1 MIIKKTSYNL
11 TVKSHTASTESIM
24 TAFSQRDPT
33 VMLRDHTDYTAWI
46 TQLQARCVVHDI
58 WSKVNPTAT
67 TPLLMKPVPVR
78 APIVS
83 EYTPATNIDISTR
96 LSELS
101 TAGQKAFKEDL
112 EYYKILVEQY
122 KSDRHEYEKEKAS
135 LQHIVAFIQSTVSPH
150 LLRTCCLPEQPLKQ
164 WITNLK
170 LTVGIDE
177 QIEQERARD
186 RYLAA
191 LKPMRSASNWD
202 TWLAEYDQ
210 AATEAETYRVAEL
223 SQLNVI
229 TKDFLTAVNKV
240 APIWSTNF
248 QDNGRFAAGMSRKE
262 MMKRFREHMMTY
274 HPLRSGRHKAA
285 FVSDDASYLAEGGAT
300 TQSNDRDA
308 SHAESAPS
316 KNRGRPRNQR
326 QTGKNNARNKRPS
339 DHEPAVTGGAKCPA
353 CGQRHSIR
361 DCYYVNQNKAP
372 EWWKP
377 NETISELIEFKRKND
392 ATFQGLIRGQSRPRS
407 QTPNT
412 IAFKQSHT
420 PTPEVAE
427 D

>member
-1 MIIKKTSYNL
+1 MM
-11 TVKSHTASTESIM
+11 AS
-24 TAFSQRDPT
+24 SQRDPT
-33 VMLRDHTDYTAWI
+33 VTLRDYTDYTAWI
-46 TQLQARCVVHDI
+46 TQLQVRCVVHDI
-58 WSKVNPTAT
+58 WNKVKPIAT
-67 TPLLMKPVPVR
+67 TPLLAKPIQVR

-83 EYTPATNIDISTR
+83 EYTPAANIDIPTR
-96 LSELS
+96 PSELS
-101 TAGQKAFKEDL
+101 TTGQKAFKEDL

-122 KSDRHEYEKEKAS
+122 KSDRHEYEKEQAS
-135 LQHIVAFIQSTVSPH
+135 LQHIIAFIQSTVSPY

-164 WITNLK
+164 WIINLK
-170 LTVGIDE
+170 LTAGIDE
-177 QIEQERARD
+177 QIEERARD

-191 LKPMRSASNWD
+191 LKPMTTASNWD
-202 TWLAEYDQ
+202 TWLVEYDQ
-210 AATEAETYRVAEL
+210 AATEAEIYRVAEL

-229 TKDFLTAVNKV
+229 TRDFLTAVNQV

-262 MMKRFREHMMTY
+262 MMKRFREHMMAN
-274 HPLRSGRHKAA
+274 HPLRSGRHIAA
-285 FVSDDASYLAEGGAT
+285 FVSDDASYLAEGGAI
-300 TQSNDRDA
+300 TQSSDRDT

-316 KNRGRPRNQR
+316 KNRGRSRNQR
-326 QTGKNNARNKRPS
+326 QTGKNNVRTKRPL
-339 DHEPAVTGGAKCPA
+339 DHEPAITGGAKCPA

-361 DCYYVNQNKAP
+361 DCYYVNQDKAP

-407 QTPNT
+407 RTPNT
-412 IAFKQSHT
+412 ITFKQSHT
-420 PTPEVAE
+420 PTPEVTE